1 MPKNIHLKLIFFNI
15 GGGQTFRIF
24 LRSKWLLDLLDL
36 PDLEIIMDFFN
47 GKKYFFAKMLIF
59 A

>member
-24 LRSKWLLDLLDL
+24 LRSKWLLDL

-47 GKKYFFAKMLIF
+47 GKKYFFAKMLIV